1 MPGLSVIQILSLV
14 NQLLYDW
21 GAMPF
26 LQAGLVI
33 LTVISAIVYLRRLG
47 TGS

>member
-1 MPGLSVIQILSLV
+1 MTTMQILTIV
-14 NQLLYDW
+14 NQLLTDW
-21 GAMPF
+21 GVMPY

-33 LTVISAIVYLRRLG
+33 MTVVSAIVYLRRLG

>member
-1 MPGLSVIQILSLV
+1 MTVVQILTLV
-14 NQLLYDW
+14 NQLLNDW
-21 GAMPF
+21 GVMPY

>member
-1 MPGLSVIQILSLV
+1 MTVIQILTLV
-14 NQLLYDW
+14 NQLLIDW
-21 GAMPF
+21 GVMPF